1 RRRASL
7 LGALLVG
14 AVAFAVGIP
23 RLDPA
28 PWRPAAPRW
37 APGRPALGRWGC
49 SRRHPFGTSPG
60 RPGRPGC
67 GRSRRLPARQA
78 DRLGSTGAPVVPQ
91 ALAGAGASARSAAGI
106 RLAGLDAAAEGLVRP
121 RFAAGTAA
129 GPR

>member
-1 RRRASL
+1 MIRLVAAPDRHRGRASL

-28 PWRPAAPRW
+28 PVAA
-37 APGRPALGRWGC
+37 ALAALGAGSSGPRPVGMQ
-49 SRRHPFGTSPG
+49 SAASG
-60 RPGRPGC
+60 RDLAGGGRVAPAVADP
-67 GRSRRLPARQA
+67 RRLPAPQA

-106 RLAGLDAAAEGLVRP
+106 RLAGLD
-121 RFAAGTAA
+121 
-129 GPR
+129 